1 MSGSRFWEFYLIRYL
16 LGTIFGVLIL
26 IFLVVNYSPQITES
40 FYIKRGTEKDI
51 KTDIKSLLFETTFG
65 MKKSDA
71 SIVAKLFKNDSNN
84 FEKDNTKEE
93 HLDFVEV
100 KQVGLPILATIIL
113 VIAGFLYMYF
123 SSMIILMLHS
133 LRVVFFKSGNS
144 SQEQKEKNGNKVM
157 VHVRKYLNCYLLFFT
172 AFSFIAPY
180 LFGVQSEVCN
190 HIFSILIVISVT
202 GVFLKEANHIRD
214 FYINLSKYRAKSEG
228 THATKIGKIETSSEI
243 EFHIRTLT
251 KQDDK
256 KYKKDIDIEKET
268 SLGISEYV
276 ESYRHLREH
285 GNAFGIIVCEL
296 LFAFWLI
303 EWSFS
308 PWAIFYWCLI
318 GFIAWIIG
326 TYLEV
331 NRNS

>member
-1 MSGSRFWEFYLIRYL
+1 MSGNRFWEFYLVRYL

-26 IFLVVNYSPQITES
+26 IFLVVNYSTQITES
-40 FYIKRGTEKDI
+40 FYIKGGAEKDI

-71 SIVAKLFKNDSNN
+71 SIVAKLFNNDSNN
-84 FEKDNTKEE
+84 FERDNTKEE

-100 KQVGLPILATIIL
+100 RQVGLSILATIIL

-123 SSMIILMLHS
+123 SSMIILLLHS
-133 LRVVFFKSGNS
+133 LRVVFFNSGNS
-144 SQEQKEKNGNKVM
+144 SQQQGEKDRNKVM
-157 VHVRKYLNCYLLFFT
+157 VHIGKYLNYYLLFFT
-172 AFSFIAPY
+172 VFSFLAPY
-180 LFGVQSEVCN
+180 LFGVRSEACN

-202 GVFLKEANHIRD
+202 GVFLKEANNIRD
-214 FYINLSKYRAKSEG
+214 FYVNLSQYRAISKG

-243 EFHIRTLT
+243 EFHIRSVT

-256 KYKKDIDIEKET
+256 ESETKEL
-268 SLGISEYV
+268 LGVNEYV

-331 NRNS
+331 NRSS